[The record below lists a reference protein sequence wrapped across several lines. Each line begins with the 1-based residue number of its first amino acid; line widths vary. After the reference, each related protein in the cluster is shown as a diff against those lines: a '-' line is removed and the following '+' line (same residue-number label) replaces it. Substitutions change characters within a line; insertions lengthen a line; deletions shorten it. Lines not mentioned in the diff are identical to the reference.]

1 MKKFLFII
9 LVISTSCNDAL
20 FDAGDIIS
28 KDYALDEFNE
38 IYINDIFD
46 VCLIQDTVCKLQ
58 IEGGSN
64 LLPNID
70 FKVTNNKFY
79 IENNNSAQWSRN
91 YERIKIYISVKEIKF
106 LRVDESAN
114 VKTIDT
120 LITPKLTVWSIND
133 YADISIN
140 VKCDNFYIVN
150 EGTSGGYFTI
160 KGETINSGIWARGS
174 CIIDAID
181 FLSEKTVIKNESIG
195 NCYINASNILNV
207 EILRSGDIYYKG
219 NPETI
224 NYLPDNTKGQLID
237 ID

>member
-9 LVISTSCNDAL
+9 LVFLSSCNDAL

-58 IEGGSN
+58 IEGGDN

-70 FKVTNNKFY
+70 FEVTDNKFY

-91 YERIKIYISVKEIKF
+91 YERIKLYISVKEIRF
-106 LRVDESAN
+106 LRVNESAN

-195 NCYINASNILNV
+195 DCSIHVNKKLSV
-207 EILRSGDIYYKG
+207 EILRSGNIYYKG
-219 NPETI
+219 NPQIEIETPEYYNQLIKI
-224 NYLPDNTKGQLID
+224 NY
-237 ID
+237 

>member
-1 MKKFLFII
+1 MKKYLII
-9 LVISTSCNDAL
+9 LLVILASCNDVL
-20 FDAGDIIS
+20 FDAGDIIT
-28 KDYALDEFNE
+28 KEFVLDEFNE

-46 VCLIQDTVCKLQ
+46 VCLIQDTICKLKL
-58 IEGGSN
+58 EGGSN
-64 LLPNID
+64 LIPNIN
-70 FKVTNNKFY
+70 FKVIDNKLS
-79 IENNNSAQWSRN
+79 IENDNNANWSRS
-91 YERIKIYISVKEIKF
+91 YERIKLYISVKEIRF
-106 LRVDESAN
+106 LRVNESAN

-174 CIIDAID
+174 CIIDAVS

-195 NCYINASNILNV
+195 DCYINASNILNV
-207 EILRSGDIYYKG
+207 EILRSGLIYYKG
-219 NPETI
+219 NPQIEIETPEYY
-224 NYLPDNTKGQLID
+224 NQLIK
-237 ID
+237 IN